1 MGDFNFN
8 CPSPHEVSGNHSHDH
23 RCCNASVDLTDP
35 FKKSHFEV
43 EIYGKSMEN
52 MGKIWEKIGK
62 IYGNREN
69 MGKRW
74 KIYGNLWENLQ
85 QMDTSW
91 GNLWK

>member
-1 MGDFNFN
+1 MADDFN

-35 FKKSHFEV
+35 KKGHFEV
-43 EIYGKSMEN
+43 EN
-52 MGKIWEKIGK
+52 LWK

-74 KIYGNLWENLQ
+74 ENLQ
-85 QMDTSW
+85 QMEKSW
-91 GNLWK
+91 GNLWKSMEDV